1 MKKIFFSV
9 VAFFMF
15 SVITFSKIAVMG
27 AMDEEIDLLKKGMK
41 DVKETKIGR
50 IVYYEGNLDGKEIVL
65 FKSGVGK
72 VNATIG
78 ADVAIREFKVDKII
92 FTGIAGAI
100 DKNLNIADIV
110 IAKGLVQHDFDCTAF
125 GSPLGLVEGEKEV
138 IFKSSKELI
147 EIARKA
153 AINVVGE
160 DRVKLGIIATGD
172 QFITDRKKVQ
182 KIGAIFNAKAV
193 EMEGA
198 AVAQVSQIYGIPFV
212 VLRSISDKADDSSH
226 MDYPKFKIIAANNS
240 ARIVKLMLK
249 NI

>member
-92 FTGIAGAI
+92 FTGIAGA
-100 DKNLNIADIV
+100 
-110 IAKGLVQHDFDCTAF
+110 
-125 GSPLGLVEGEKEV
+125 
-138 IFKSSKELI
+138 
-147 EIARKA
+147 
-153 AINVVGE
+153 
-160 DRVKLGIIATGD
+160 
-172 QFITDRKKVQ
+172 
-182 KIGAIFNAKAV
+182 
-193 EMEGA
+193 
-198 AVAQVSQIYGIPFV
+198 
-212 VLRSISDKADDSSH
+212 
-226 MDYPKFKIIAANNS
+226 
-240 ARIVKLMLK
+240 
-249 NI
+249 